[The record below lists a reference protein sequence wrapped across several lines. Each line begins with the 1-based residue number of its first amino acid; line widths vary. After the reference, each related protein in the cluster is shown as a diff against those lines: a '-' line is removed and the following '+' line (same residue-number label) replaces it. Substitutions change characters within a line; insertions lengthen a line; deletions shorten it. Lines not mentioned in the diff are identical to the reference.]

1 MQRVVFNGH
10 YLTYLDDTMA
20 TWFEAAMG
28 WTGQD
33 DEIDWMLVK
42 AVIEWQ
48 GPATYGDALDV
59 DAEVSRWGTTSFD
72 VAFAGSV
79 GDRPVFTATI
89 TYVCVEPGVNAKVP
103 ITDDLKK
110 ALTAP
115 SRG

>member
-20 TWFEAAMG
+20 TWFEAALG
-28 WTGQD
+28 WTGRD

-42 AVIEWQ
+42 VVMEWQ
-48 GPATYGDALDV
+48 GSATYGDVLDV

-72 VAFAGSV
+72 VAFAGTV

-89 TYVCVEPGVNAKVP
+89 TCVCVEPGVNTKTAV
-103 ITDDLKK
+103 TEELKRT
-110 ALTAP
+110 LTAP
-115 SRG
+115 TEA